1 MERTRKGTEEY
12 VVWEKRRRR
21 TGLCR
26 YSDYYVGRPAQR
38 TTEQR
43 YSETV
48 FELRPEQVTVRPS
61 PMALRLL
68 ASTMQTTQETEHV
81 LDGVS
86 HSMVL
91 ALEPGGLHYGSFYA
105 QV

>member
-1 MERTRKGTEEY
+1 M
-12 VVWEKRRRR
+12 VVGVTACW
-21 TGLCR
+21 
-26 YSDYYVGRPAQR
+26 VGGPAQR

-68 ASTMQTTQETEHV
+68 ASTMQPTQETKHV

-91 ALEPGGLHYGSFYA
+91 ALKPGGLH
-105 QV
+105 

>member
-1 MERTRKGTEEY
+1 MEEY

-21 TGLCR
+21 TGLCH

-38 TTEQR
+38 TTEQH

-68 ASTMQTTQETEHV
+68 ASTMPRQHNKSSPSWMVCHTACCWHSSLTVCIMAYFMLKCEPQQE
-81 LDGVS
+81 
-86 HSMVL
+86 
-91 ALEPGGLHYGSFYA
+91 
-105 QV
+105 